1 MTQKSNFYV
10 ELYVLLNR
18 LKLPTYFEKL
28 FSGEGI
34 TQFFHDHPDKQ
45 EIPNCDGKDCYNL
58 TLVYDNTPQQI
69 ASIVER
75 SRSCKQKFEV
85 SGNF

>member
-1 MTQKSNFYV
+1 MK
-10 ELYVLLNR
+10 
-18 LKLPTYFEKL
+18 LKYNSDSAKASYFEKL

-85 SGNF
+85 SGNFFKYGNI